1 MSPFVGGALLV
12 LALLAVLAS
21 WEQLRQLR
29 GAQRAL
35 GRARRA
41 VERTE
46 ERLAD
51 TRRAL
56 TAVTVQRDGFESDR
70 YAARGEAARARQQ
83 VAALSREVT
92 DLRLRLA
99 RAVGGCSVRTVA
111 LWPGDLARREVLS
124 LVRGHQ
130 LGLVITAC
138 NCGRCDRRW
147 RPSGT
152 VFATTWGQG

>member
-1 MSPFVGGALLV
+1 MSALLIALVV

-56 TAVTVQRDGFESDR
+56 TTVTVQRDGFESDR
-70 YAARGEAARARQQ
+70 YAARGEAARARHQI
-83 VAALSREVT
+83 AALSQEVNR
-92 DLRLRLA
+92 LRLRLA
-99 RAVGGCSVRTVA
+99 ERPARTVE
-111 LWPGDLARREVLS
+111 LWPEAVARREVADELLATGAVLAVFIPAGPPPTWRVRVAGKAF
-124 LVRGHQ
+124 LVQ
-130 LGLVITAC
+130 
-138 NCGRCDRRW
+138 
-147 RPSGT
+147 
-152 VFATTWGQG
+152 WGAA